1 MSGRN
6 SIRRLLKSETVWKDR
21 EQLKHK
27 HDFSI
32 HQVAEVTY
40 GNPELGRQ
48 FIGYYDVMKCR
59 YCNSFKAI
67 SRDGAID
74 GYMPGYVYNG
84 SLPLI
89 RLYKSNKTLGYGGAT
104 YIETI
109 NNH

>member
-1 MSGRN
+1 MGGRN
-6 SIRRLLKSETVWKDR
+6 NIRRLLKSETIWKDR
-21 EQLKHK
+21 EQIKHK
-27 HDFSI
+27 HDFSMHSI
-32 HQVAEVTY
+32 AEVTY
-40 GNPELGRQ
+40 GDPALGRQ

-89 RLYKSNKTLGYGGAT
+89 RLYKSNKTLGYSGAT

-109 NNH
+109 SDQ